1 MVDEKKM
8 GIDLTKGRI
17 MLGRTYVSA
26 LRNGSHAGLPL
37 KPASEISNCERVIQ
51 KMNAKSKVTPLAIVI
66 LLLALPARVRAFC
79 HELEVVQQGRIY
91 RAAASGAPAVTVEW
105 MGHSTFQITSSKGTR
120 VLTDPHGA
128 FDLPRPTLPQH
139 IVTASH
145 RHGPHSAVYMAPG
158 NPVIL
163 HGLTP
168 MGDDW
173 QKIATTIRDVSVYV
187 VPAYHDK
194 SSGMQRGKNAI
205 FVFRV
210 DDICIAHLGDLGH
223 VLTPEQLKMMGK
235 IDILLVPIA
244 GGRYTVTPAEA
255 REVTKLV
262 NPKIAIPKH
271 FWWEEA
277 VREFTGG
284 MSRVTMRNSAALK
297 ISKPELPAPI
307 ETIVLAWPQR

>member
-1 MVDEKKM
+1 MNRRKAIQATWFFLAAVAV
-8 GIDLTKGRI
+8 
-17 MLGRTYVSA
+17 RTD
-26 LRNGSHAGLPL
+26 
-37 KPASEISNCERVIQ
+37 RV
-51 KMNAKSKVTPLAIVI
+51 L
-66 LLLALPARVRAFC
+66 AFC
-79 HELEVVQQGRIY
+79 HELEVVQSRIM
-91 RAAASGAPAVTVEW
+91 RVAAGPAAVIQIEW

-128 FDLPRPTLPQH
+128 FDLPRPRLPQH

-145 RHGPHSAVYMAPG
+145 RHGPHSAVHMAPG
-158 NPVIL
+158 TPVIL

-168 MGDDW
+168 AGEDW
-173 QKIATTIRDVSVYV
+173 QKISTTIRDVSVYV

-194 SSGMQRGKNAI
+194 SRGMQRGKNAI

-223 VLTPEQLKMMGK
+223 VLGPDQLKMMGK

-244 GGRYTVTPAEA
+244 GGYYTVTPSEA

-271 FWWEEA
+271 FWWVQA
-277 VREFTGG
+277 VKEYTQGLARVKM
-284 MSRVTMRNSAALK
+284 MSTPVLK
-297 ISKPELPAPI
+297 ISKRELPQPI
-307 ETIVLAWPQR
+307 ETIVLPWPQR